1 MKVKIK
7 SFNGNLPSYLTLGKH
22 YEVIEPDDEF
32 FSDGLYYI
40 LDDYKDSCLIY
51 LEDCGYLNGGKWE
64 IVDEQ

>member
-7 SFNGNLPSYLTLGKH
+7 SFNGNLPDYLTLGK
-22 YEVIEPDDEF
+22 YYDVIEPDEF

-51 LEDCGYLNGGKWE
+51 LEDCGYLNGGEWE
-64 IVDEQ
+64 VVNE